1 MTIGIE
7 PPRNPN
13 GTEGVNSSIE
23 YCVVI
28 TLHDLATPTERGD
41 FSVCVSTVDGTAT
54 GNTIHSA
61 AQNMTYFTVSV
72 MYVVYVGYYLSWSGL
87 PCSVQHVPGTI

>member
-7 PPRNPN
+7 PPINRTV
-13 GTEGVNSSIE
+13 TEGSTVQ

-28 TLHDLATPTERGD
+28 TAPDMTDSIERSD

-54 GNTIHSA
+54 GKC
-61 AQNMTYFTVSV
+61 ML
-72 MYVVYVGYYLSWSGL
+72 M
-87 PCSVQHVPGTI
+87 HV

>member
-7 PPRNPN
+7 PSINRTTTV
-13 GTEGVNSSIE
+13 TEGSNSRVE

-28 TLHDLATPTERGD
+28 SAPDMTDPIERSD

-54 GNTIHSA
+54 GKNNTY
-61 AQNMTYFTVSV
+61 NT
-72 MYVVYVGYYLSWSGL
+72 L
-87 PCSVQHVPGTI
+87 P